1 MRHNSRRYGKC
12 STFYKNAKSPTDRG
26 QSLCFVAISIGNQ
39 SEVIFNSIGNFILK
53 KTIFYSLRHPI
64 IMKLHKL
71 ITSDETLASLLA
83 QQIFSNA
90 LTTAGLVEDPR
101 LLLTQ
106 MNELLIKVL
115 EKH

>member
-1 MRHNSRRYGKC
+1 MQKII
-12 STFYKNAKSPTDRG
+12 
-26 QSLCFVAISIGNQ
+26 L
-39 SEVIFNSIGNFILK
+39 IF
-53 KTIFYSLRHPI
+53 TRHPI

-71 ITSDETLASLLA
+71 ITSDEKLASLLA

-90 LTTAGLVEDPR
+90 LTCAGLVEDPR

>member
-1 MRHNSRRYGKC
+1 
-12 STFYKNAKSPTDRG
+12 
-26 QSLCFVAISIGNQ
+26 
-39 SEVIFNSIGNFILK
+39 
-53 KTIFYSLRHPI
+53 
-64 IMKLHKL
+64 MKLHKV
-71 ITSDETLASLLA
+71 ITTDPELAALLA

-101 LLLTQ
+101 LLLTK